1 MFLAEFCLLR
11 NTRVIETSDPV
22 NYRWEDG
29 RSCAS
34 DVPTRYNGMV
44 AVGNASC
51 DCEPPSSTS
60 VPVPEHMQPI
70 IPIIRK
76 EPFDGDGWLFE
87 LKLDGF
93 DPAWLFE
100 LKLDGFRGIAN
111 TVRGRM
117 LSKNLNPLKRFR
129 HLLDALPAGYV
140 FDGEIVALDEDGR
153 PRFNDLLFRRR
164 EPSYVAFDVL
174 FVDGEDVRAAPLKE
188 RKALLEKVVRRHRM
202 QKSEPVLGEGI
213 AAFRAVCGLDLEGI
227 VAKRLAD
234 SYAPRTKWWK
244 ILNQNYSQKVGR
256 AELFERRTV

>member
-1 MFLAEFCLLR
+1 
-11 NTRVIETSDPV
+11 
-22 NYRWEDG
+22 
-29 RSCAS
+29 
-34 DVPTRYNGMV
+34 
-44 AVGNASC
+44 
-51 DCEPPSSTS
+51 
-60 VPVPEHMQPI
+60 MQPI

-164 EPSYVAFDVL
+164 EPSYVVFDVL